1 VKPNQ
6 MPRSAWPI
14 LLLGAA
20 LALGACTPKPKNGEC
35 KTSADC
41 ASQAGYGKVCVD
53 GRCQECGQD
62 GDCQAGFVCK
72 ANKCSPKPQC
82 AGDLDCPAG
91 QLCQGDRCVAR
102 PAGTCGSDRDCAE
115 GTCQN
120 GRCVVAQAAAAPEPE
135 PAPAPAPAIPA
146 ECMNARSFTI
156 HFDFDRAQL
165 SPDAEATLQKL
176 SDCLR
181 AAPARRVVVQGNCDD
196 RGTTQYNL
204 ALGSRRAE
212 AARKYLSDL
221 GVGGVETVSFGE
233 ERPVCSERNET
244 CWSRN
249 RRDDFQLER

>member
-1 VKPNQ
+1 
-6 MPRSAWPI
+6 MLRSAWPM
-14 LLLGAA
+14 LLLGAT

-41 ASQAGYGKVCVD
+41 AAQAGYGKICVD

-72 ANKCSPKPQC
+72 DNKCSPKPQC

-115 GTCQN
+115 GTCQD
-120 GRCVVAQAAAAPEPE
+120 GRCVVAEAAPTPP
-135 PAPAPAPAIPA
+135 PAPAAIPA
-146 ECMNARSFTI
+146 ECMEADAFTI
-156 HFDFDRAQL
+156 WFDFDDSQL
-165 SPDAEATLQKL
+165 TSESKSTLQRL
-176 SDCLR
+176 AGCLMG
-181 AAPARRVVVQGNCDD
+181 AAPARRVVVQGNCDE

-212 AARKYLSDL
+212 AARKYLADL
-221 GVGGVETVSFGE
+221 GVGGVEAVSYGE
-233 ERPVCSERNET
+233 ERPACRERNES
-244 CWSRN
+244 CWARN
-249 RRDDFQLER
+249 RRGDFKLDR